1 MAEVTRRTATL
12 TDMKGIWALV
22 RQVAAD
28 LPVDLCSDAAQ
39 ENTLSEIMV
48 GCTSEL
54 SPVAVGKDKAI
65 VGALIA
71 RRDEFEWGLRSGNVI
86 HVTCAAIA
94 PSHKDQGLLQ
104 SMLAEMQARRLPIH
118 VSIKSGNRLG
128 LVDELKKLGF
138 EHAVTA
144 ADGWGDLYAWQP
156 SAAAANEAATAA

>member
-1 MAEVTRRTATL
+1 MIDRKEIETSRDPLILVIVLSYWRGAKTMAEVTRRTATF

-22 RQVAAD
+22 RQIAAD
-28 LPVDLCSDAAQ
+28 FPVDLSSDAAQ
-39 ENTLSEIMV
+39 ESMLSEIMV

-94 PSHKDQGLLQ
+94 PSHQD
-104 SMLAEMQARRLPIH
+104 
-118 VSIKSGNRLG
+118 
-128 LVDELKKLGF
+128 
-138 EHAVTA
+138 
-144 ADGWGDLYAWQP
+144 
-156 SAAAANEAATAA
+156 